1 MTPSAYPP
9 NAPPGSAPY
18 PTTQGAPLSYPGGP
32 NTGPN
37 ATPGYPTQPYPGGPN
52 TAPNVA
58 PGFLLLLP
66 APTQGQAYPY
76 PSPQVS
82 LEFGVDNGRI
92 KNRNKIQSVVRSR
105 WHA

>member
-1 MTPSAYPP
+1 MTPSAYPT

-18 PTTQGAPLSYPGGP
+18 PTTQGAPPPYPGGP

-58 PGFLLLLP
+58 PGYPTQYPP
-66 APTQGQAYPY
+66 APTQGQAYSY
-76 PSPQVS
+76 PPPQVS
-82 LEFGVDNGRI
+82 L
-92 KNRNKIQSVVRSR
+92 
-105 WHA
+105 